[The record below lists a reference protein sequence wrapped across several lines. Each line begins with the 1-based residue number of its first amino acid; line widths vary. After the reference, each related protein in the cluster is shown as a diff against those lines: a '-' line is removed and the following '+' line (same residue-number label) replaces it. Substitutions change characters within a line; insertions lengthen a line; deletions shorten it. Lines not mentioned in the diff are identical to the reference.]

1 MQITNSSSYNLAQQH
16 GGIQKTIEQEVLQ
29 ICFETL
35 KKAVFKKV
43 YEHST
48 VYLA

>member
-1 MQITNSSSYNLAQQH
+1 MQITTNNSSSYNLAQQH
-16 GGIQKTIEQEVLQ
+16 GGIQKTTIEQEVLQ

-35 KKAVFKKV
+35 KKV